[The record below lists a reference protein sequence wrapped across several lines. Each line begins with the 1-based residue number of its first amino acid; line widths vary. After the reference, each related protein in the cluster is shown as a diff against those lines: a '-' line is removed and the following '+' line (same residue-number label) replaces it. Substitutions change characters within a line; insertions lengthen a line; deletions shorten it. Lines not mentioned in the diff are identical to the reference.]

1 MTNTTMNTTATANTA
16 EKMTKAKWFAR
27 IKEAVEASEMENKE
41 GAIQFIEH
49 ELALLAKKKSGGVKT
64 PLQRENETIK
74 ETILAVLAD
83 FAEPVTVTKLMT
95 DARLAGRSNQKLTA
109 LLRQLAETGKVERE
123 KDKKST
129 LFSLPV
135 EE

>member
-1 MTNTTMNTTATANTA
+1 MTNTAMNTVSANAA

-27 IKEAVEASEMENKE
+27 IKEVVSAADMADKAGALAFIDHEVE
-41 GAIQFIEH
+41 
-49 ELALLAKKKSGGVKT
+49 LLEKKRKSGSGMT